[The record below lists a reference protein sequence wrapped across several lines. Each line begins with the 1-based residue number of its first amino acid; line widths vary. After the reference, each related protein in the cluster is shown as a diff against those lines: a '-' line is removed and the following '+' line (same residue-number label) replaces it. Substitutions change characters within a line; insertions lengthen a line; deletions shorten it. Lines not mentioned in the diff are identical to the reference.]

1 MNIHID
7 MKRSAP
13 ILCAIPMALLCS
25 FDEARADEGDALN
38 FSVSQAIRYESN
50 LYRLADDEEAPE
62 RKRHD
67 TVSETGV
74 GMKFDRLYGR
84 QRILVDLN
92 LLSARYAIHG
102 DLDHDSPDARL
113 AWEWEFGNRWSG
125 VVSQTYRERLIGFD
139 EASGAK
145 RNINAY
151 SRSLVSADYW
161 WHPRWA
167 IGAGFARTRSR
178 FDEAVSDASEFD
190 ANTVDLNLT
199 YRPPTPGNRA
209 VLTLRNTDGQYPNR
223 PPVAGSIRDYRQ
235 QEVRLGGEWQL
246 TGATRLSGYI
256 GQTRVD
262 YRLAPNRDFSGAI
275 GRLGVVWKPTV
286 KTSVDL
292 SVRREVGAQQDV
304 AANYAITDAVLLA
317 PKWSV
322 SDKVTLGAGL
332 EWRRRDY
339 DGDPQLGG
347 SGATRSK
354 PSDSSYRYGLHA
366 EYQPIRA
373 LTLGLGL
380 QRQVRDGSN
389 SLSGYEANM
398 AELSARFQF

>member
-1 MNIHID
+1 MNIYID

-13 ILCAIPMALLCS
+13 ILCAIPMALLG
-25 FDEARADEGDALN
+25 FLDEVRADEGDALN

-84 QRILVDLN
+84 QRILADLN

-102 DLDHDSPDARL
+102 DLDHDSPDAKL
-113 AWEWEFGNRWSG
+113 AWEWELGNRWSG
-125 VVSQTYRERLIGFD
+125 VASQTYRESLTGFD
-139 EASGAK
+139 EAGGTR
-145 RNINAY
+145 RNINRY
-151 SRSLVSADYW
+151 SRALVSADYW

-167 IGAGFARTRSR
+167 VGAGFARTRSR
-178 FDEAVSDASEFD
+178 FDQAVSDASEFD
-190 ANTVDLNLT
+190 ANTVDLNLS
-199 YRPPTPGNRA
+199 YRSPTPGDRA
-209 VLTLRNTDGQYPNR
+209 VLTLRNTEGQYPNR
-223 PPVAGSIRDYRQ
+223 PPIAGSIRDYEQ
-235 QEVRLGGEWQL
+235 QEIRLGGEWQL

-262 YRLAPNRDFSGAI
+262 YRLAPQRDFSGTI
-275 GRLGVVWKPTV
+275 GRLGLLWKPTV

-304 AANYAITDAVLLA
+304 AANYAVTEAVSLA
-317 PKWSV
+317 PKWAV
-322 SDKVTLGAGL
+322 TDKVTLGAGL

-339 DGDPQLGG
+339 RGDPEFDGI
-347 SGATRSK
+347 GATRAK
-354 PSDSSYRYGLHA
+354 PTDRSYRYGLHG
-366 EYQPIRA
+366 EYRPTRA
-373 LTLGLGL
+373 LSFALGL

-389 SLSGYEANM
+389 SLSGYSANT
-398 AELSARFQF
+398 AEVSMRFQF